1 MAAAALVLLPR
12 GALAGAAN
20 IPCSAPMVFS
30 GAAVNVVVLPFSVP
44 PELGPASR
52 EVGTKLAALVQQE
65 LLLAIAKYGSVGA
78 VQLVDDQ
85 AGRGGECAPEVVLA
99 KLLQKRPGAH
109 EVVGPG
115 RGLVLVWGRVFR
127 SQDTLLLQSFVQFLR
142 RDTDETLEA
151 KVDGEPFSVRLSA
164 QAFACVPRRVS
175 MSDLNSVAEQYA
187 RARVIHVAPDENSAG
202 QPIPPDNPFPYWVQ
216 AASGNWLRIESQGG
230 PSGWILG
237 RVDRAEWSLR
247 TRMPELSFVEGV
259 TGYLRY
265 RVGALRAK
273 PGEIPAQV
281 QGERPSAGVL
291 DAAAAAVA
299 AYQREWRTGA
309 LVAETGSASSSLAGG
324 QPLAIGVPAQVSAFI
339 TLLRPQLTSA
349 ALQEAIARVDRAAS
363 LLPHSADVRSLSVLL
378 RLRAAY
384 ASQAGESPPMPLFR
398 ELQAALGAEPTNGTA
413 LANLQ
418 SLCRLLLG
426 ATATPPARFTV
437 LTADERDEVQ
447 RQFDALQAIGD

>member
-1 MAAAALVLLPR
+1 M
-12 GALAGAAN
+12 
-20 IPCSAPMVFS
+20 
-30 GAAVNVVVLPFSVP
+30 
-44 PELGPASR
+44 
-52 EVGTKLAALVQQE
+52 
-65 LLLAIAKYGSVGA
+65 
-78 VQLVDDQ
+78 
-85 AGRGGECAPEVVLA
+85 
-99 KLLQKRPGAH
+99 
-109 EVVGPG
+109 
-115 RGLVLVWGRVFR
+115 
-127 SQDTLLLQSFVQFLR
+127 
-142 RDTDETLEA
+142 
-151 KVDGEPFSVRLSA
+151 
-164 QAFACVPRRVS
+164 
-175 MSDLNSVAEQYA
+175 
-187 RARVIHVAPDENSAG
+187 APDENSTG
-202 QPIPPDNPFPYWVQ
+202 YPIPRDNPFPYWVQ
-216 AASGNWLRIESQGG
+216 AASGNWLQIESQGG
-230 PSGWILG
+230 GRSGWILA

-265 RVGALRAK
+265 RVGPLRAK

-281 QGERPSAGVL
+281 QGERHSAGVL

-309 LVAETGSASSSLAGG
+309 LVAETGSVSSSLAGG

-413 LANLQ
+413 LANLR

-447 RQFDALQAIGD
+447 RQFDALHAIGD